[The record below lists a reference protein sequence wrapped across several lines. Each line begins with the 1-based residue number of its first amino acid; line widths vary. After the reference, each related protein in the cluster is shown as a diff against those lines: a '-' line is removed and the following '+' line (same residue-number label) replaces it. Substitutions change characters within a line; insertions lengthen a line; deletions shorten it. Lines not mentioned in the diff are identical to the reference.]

1 MNMKGTDSRADDQ
14 ITSYSSKGPTHM
26 DLVVKPDVVAPGNT
40 IVSLLAP
47 QSRLEQMFPD
57 NRVEP
62 LNPSGP
68 FFDTGN
74 QYFRLS
80 GTSMA
85 VPVVSGI
92 VALMLNS
99 ADIASLPSL
108 SPKVTYD
115 PASGTAHLISDSSA
129 AWARR
134 PCGVVPRCRAT
145 TYFNRLPPASR
156 PLPEL
161 PGYGDHRPFGVRPPF
176 GETRRCGVPEPC
188 RARASKAAAKS
199 MPQLNPIA
207 RRRILAVM
215 RWLRIGAFLLLPM
228 AVVADDWG
236 PLEFLI
242 GQWTGQGSGSPGTG
256 AGALSFSPDLQRR
269 ILVRKSFA
277 EYPPAGGKP
286 AFRHDDLLIVYREG
300 TAAAIRAI
308 YFDNEGHVIRY
319 SVEAAANQAVFTS
332 EGSRNEPRYRITYRA
347 AGPNQL
353 GFRFEIAEPGKDLV
367 RYIDAVLQR
376 EATAQA
382 K

>member
-57 NRVEP
+57 NRVDP

-129 AWARR
+129 VWGSSAVWVRGVGRPRISTGSRR
-134 PCGVVPRCRAT
+134 HHGPFRSFRGMGIIGRLGFVRRLGRLGGVGFV
-145 TYFNRLPPASR
+145 SR
-156 PLPEL
+156 VGLEHP
-161 PGYGDHRPFGVRPPF
+161 
-176 GETRRCGVPEPC
+176 
-188 RARASKAAAKS
+188 
-199 MPQLNPIA
+199 
-207 RRRILAVM
+207 RRR
-215 RWLRIGAFLLLPM
+215 
-228 AVVADDWG
+228 
-236 PLEFLI
+236 
-242 GQWTGQGSGSPGTG
+242 
-256 AGALSFSPDLQRR
+256 
-269 ILVRKSFA
+269 RK
-277 EYPPAGGKP
+277 
-286 AFRHDDLLIVYREG
+286 V
-300 TAAAIRAI
+300 
-308 YFDNEGHVIRY
+308 
-319 SVEAAANQAVFTS
+319 
-332 EGSRNEPRYRITYRA
+332 SRS
-347 AGPNQL
+347 
-353 GFRFEIAEPGKDLV
+353 
-367 RYIDAVLQR
+367 
-376 EATAQA
+376 
-382 K
+382 